1 MLVLFSLFLFK
12 KNFFFLLQDVVPVFF
27 VPYVCFSI
35 SSSVSSHSFSS
46 SFYFLFRTSVS
57 IFIIL
62 LEYNGLLLWRKSF
75 SFSLLIFLLLLL
87 YLLKHPPPFFCR
99 LLFSTN
105 SSFTV
110 FFFSFKVFFLCL
122 LSLCLYLVSFQIN
135 L

>member
-35 SSSVSSHSFSS
+35 SSSVSSHSFSNFSS

-87 YLLKHPPPFFCR
+87 YLLQHPLPPPFSAVC
-99 LLFSTN
+99 FSQ
-105 SSFTV
+105 
-110 FFFSFKVFFLCL
+110 LIL
-122 LSLCLYLVSFQIN
+122 LSLFSFFPSKFSFFVC
-135 L
+135 